1 MPLTEPVALSS
12 RRGRWVLAVTVLGTG
27 IALLEATIVNVALP
41 TLGRDLD
48 AGVDDIQWVV
58 NAYMLTLASL
68 ILFGGALSDRI
79 GRRRVFVTGIVWF
92 TVASAL
98 CAVAPSVG
106 VLIAARALQGV
117 GGALLTPGSLAIIGA
132 AFVPHDRARAIGAW
146 TGFVSIAAAVGP
158 LLGGWL
164 VDVSSWRAIFLINV
178 PIGAVVVFLAL
189 RHVPESRD
197 LEGDGRLDVGGAV
210 LATLALAGITVA
222 LIEAPAGRSTALVV
236 AAALVGIAAA
246 AGFVLV
252 ERRHPRPMLPLG
264 LFRSR
269 RFSGANALTFVVWGP
284 ISAIFLFLVLYL
296 QVSLGYSPLQSG
308 AALLPITVVML
319 ALSARVGALA
329 QRIGARPFLTLG
341 PLLFGIGVLAI
352 RGIDPGDSYWTGI
365 LPPLVLF
372 ALGLV
377 SMVAPVTAVAL
388 QSAGTRYAGV
398 ASGVNNAVAR
408 TAQLLAIAVL
418 PPLAGLSGDA
428 YTDPVAVAGAFETAM
443 TICAGVAAVGAV
455 IGYITIRGP
464 ATLPE

>member
-1 MPLTEPVALSS
+1 
-12 RRGRWVLAVTVLGTG
+12 VLAVTVLGTG
-27 IALLEATIVNVALP
+27 IALLEATIVNVALA

-68 ILFGGALSDRI
+68 ILFGGALGDRI
-79 GRRRVFVTGIVWF
+79 GRRRVFVIGIVWF

-98 CAVAPSVG
+98 CAAAPSVG
-106 VLIAARALQGV
+106 VLIAARALQGI
-117 GGALLTPGSLAIIGA
+117 GGALLTPGSLAIIEA
-132 AFVPHDRARAIGAW
+132 VFQPADRARAIGAW
-146 TGFVSIAAAVGP
+146 TGLVSIAAAIGP
-158 LLGGWL
+158 LVGGWL

-189 RHVPESRD
+189 RHVPESRNV
-197 LEGDGRLDVGGAV
+197 ESVGPLDSAGAA
-210 LATLALAGITVA
+210 LATIALAGVTVA
-222 LIEAPAGRSTALVV
+222 LIQAPAGTSPAIV
-236 AAALVGIAAA
+236 AAAAVVGVAAA
-246 AGFVLV
+246 VAFIVV
-252 ERRHPRPMLPLG
+252 ERRQPRPMLPLE

-284 ISAIFLFLVLYL
+284 ISAIFLFLVVYL
-296 QVSLGYSPLQSG
+296 QVSLGYSPLSSG
-308 AALLPITVVML
+308 AALLPITAVML
-319 ALSARVGALA
+319 TLSARVGALA

-341 PLLFGIGVLAI
+341 PLLFGAGVLAI
-352 RGIDPGDSYWTGI
+352 RGIDPGDGYWTGV

-372 ALGLV
+372 AFGLV

-388 QSAGTRYAGV
+388 QGAGTRHAGI

-428 YTDPVAVAGAFETAM
+428 YTDPVAVAGAFRTAM
-443 TICAGVAAVGAV
+443 AICAGVAAVGAV
-455 IGYITIRGP
+455 IGFITIRGP
-464 ATLPE
+464 APPA

>member
-210 LATLALAGITVA
+210 LATLALAGITVGA
-222 LIEAPAGRSTALVV
+222 DRGARGQVHGAGR
-236 AAALVGIAAA
+236 GRG
-246 AGFVLV
+246 AGRDRG
-252 ERRHPRPMLPLG
+252 RRRLRAGRAPPPRPMLPLG

-269 RFSGANALTFVVWGP
+269 RFSGANALTFVVCGADQRHLP
-284 ISAIFLFLVLYL
+284 VPRPSTCRS
-296 QVSLGYSPLQSG
+296 SLGYSPLQSG

-319 ALSARVGALA
+319 ALSARA
-329 QRIGARPFLTLG
+329 
-341 PLLFGIGVLAI
+341 
-352 RGIDPGDSYWTGI
+352 
-365 LPPLVLF
+365 
-372 ALGLV
+372 
-377 SMVAPVTAVAL
+377 
-388 QSAGTRYAGV
+388 
-398 ASGVNNAVAR
+398 
-408 TAQLLAIAVL
+408 
-418 PPLAGLSGDA
+418 
-428 YTDPVAVAGAFETAM
+428 AGAAS
-443 TICAGVAAVGAV
+443 
-455 IGYITIRGP
+455 RH
-464 ATLPE
+464 